1 MVLTFDLIL
10 LVLIRWC
17 AEKKGKVPSA
27 FRRQFVC
34 SVFFAHAQGC
44 VSVCV
49 RCSTADSP
57 VYWDHVEQVSFQDR
71 DLNVRTHA
79 SFICNIFFNKC
90 VCLSAVRRTY
100 AVPVYKKKC
109 LIVLGN

>member
-1 MVLTFDLIL
+1 MLGV
-10 LVLIRWC
+10 W
-17 AEKKGKVPSA
+17 
-27 FRRQFVC
+27 
-34 SVFFAHAQGC
+34 AHAQGC

-71 DLNVRTHA
+71 DLNVHTHA
-79 SFICNIFFNKC
+79 SLICNIFFNKC

-100 AVPVYKKKC
+100 AVPVYKKKEKVSYC
-109 LIVLGN
+109 AVKQGLNV

>member
-34 SVFFAHAQGC
+34 SVFGRMRRVVCLC
-44 VSVCV
+44 VSDAPLLIH
-49 RCSTADSP
+49 RYIGIMWSKL
-57 VYWDHVEQVSFQDR
+57 VSRIETEMF
-71 DLNVRTHA
+71 THMLL
-79 SFICNIFFNKC
+79 SFATFF
-90 VCLSAVRRTY
+90 
-100 AVPVYKKKC
+100 
-109 LIVLGN
+109 